1 MWLVFSAPLGMAF
14 GSTTWALLRGRG
26 GLSGLAFFVLGCT
39 IAAFVGS
46 LAAEAAGGAQT
57 ELLTGVGAAI
67 GAVGASLALIV
78 TLGYEPATEA
88 AIEGG
93 QGSPGGEG

>member
-26 GLSGLAFFVLGCT
+26 GLSGLAGFVLGCA

-46 LAAEAAGGAQT
+46 LAAEALGGSQS
-57 ELLTGVGAAI
+57 ELLTGAGAA
-67 GAVGASLALIV
+67 GGGVAASLVLMLS
-78 TLGYEPATEA
+78 LGYQPAATMA
-88 AIEGG
+88 NDPNDASGSEG
-93 QGSPGGEG
+93 